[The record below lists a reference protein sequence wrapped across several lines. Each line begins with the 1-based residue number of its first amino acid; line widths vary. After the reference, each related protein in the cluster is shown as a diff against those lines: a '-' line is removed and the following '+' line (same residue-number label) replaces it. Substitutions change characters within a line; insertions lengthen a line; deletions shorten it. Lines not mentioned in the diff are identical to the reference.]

1 MAKKICFVVQRYG
14 LEVNGGAEL
23 HAMQLAEHM
32 LSKYPE
38 IHVVTTKA
46 IDYITWANE
55 YDADAETINGI
66 IVHRFPTEHERV
78 LSEFFKINDKLESV
92 GLTPLEEADWVEKQ
106 GPYSPKLLEYIREH
120 KDDYD
125 AFIFFT
131 YLYYP
136 TIYGIKEVADKAL
149 VIPTTHD
156 EPAFTTSIIDDV
168 FLLPKA
174 IAFNTEEEKRLI
186 QSKYE
191 NDDIPHCVGAIGIHK
206 PQDVKP
212 QRFKMKYGLDDFI
225 IYTGRIDKTKNCD
238 QLFRYFCE
246 YRRRTHDDIK
256 LVLMG
261 KQIIDVPERED
272 IISLGFVS
280 DQDKA
285 DGIAAAR
292 ALIMPS
298 QLESLSMSTLEGML
312 LGAPVLVN
320 GNCPVLKGHC
330 IKSNGALYY
339 TDYLEFE
346 KLLHMIL
353 HDERLSESLRENGR
367 RYVEENYDWNRIV
380 ENISA
385 LIES

>member
-1 MAKKICFVVQRYG
+1 
-14 LEVNGGAEL
+14 
-23 HAMQLAEHM
+23 
-32 LSKYPE
+32 
-38 IHVVTTKA
+38 
-46 IDYITWANE
+46 
-55 YDADAETINGI
+55 
-66 IVHRFPTEHERV
+66 
-78 LSEFFKINDKLESV
+78 
-92 GLTPLEEADWVEKQ
+92 
-106 GPYSPKLLEYIREH
+106 
-120 KDDYD
+120 
-125 AFIFFT
+125 
-131 YLYYP
+131 
-136 TIYGIKEVADKAL
+136 
-149 VIPTTHD
+149 
-156 EPAFTTSIIDDV
+156 
-168 FLLPKA
+168 
-174 IAFNTEEEKRLI
+174 
-186 QSKYE
+186 
-191 NDDIPHCVGAIGIHK
+191 
-206 PQDVKP
+206 
-212 QRFKMKYGLDDFI
+212 MKYGLDDFI